1 MISQLM
7 IGCLYKK
14 KYNLMKKV
22 LITGGAGFIGSS
34 VARELLSQGYSITI
48 LDNFLPQI
56 HGDKNEL
63 SNDLNGKVKLIKGDV
78 ADKSSLFKALEG
90 QDAVIHYAAETG
102 TGQSMYAVSH
112 YTNVNI
118 QATANLCDYIINE
131 EHQIK
136 TVIVAS
142 SRSIYGEGK
151 YNSPDFGTVYPN
163 SRSYNNIKESFEV
176 CCPKSG
182 KYNLEVE
189 ATDEFSKI
197 HPSSFYGITKQVQE
211 QMIILA
217 AQLKSINGFAL
228 RYQNVYGPGQSLKN
242 PYTGILSIF
251 TRLALNNEEIN
262 IFEDGLESRDFVYIE
277 DVVKATISCLTFDK
291 KGQHILNVGS
301 GIPINV
307 LEVAKEIV
315 AYLNSES
322 KIKISGAF
330 REGDIRHNF
339 ADLKLINEVIGFVP
353 KWSFKEGLHRFIDWA
368 LLQNDIPKDTT
379 DYRKSLIELE
389 EKGLLNG

>member
-1 MISQLM
+1 
-7 IGCLYKK
+7 
-14 KYNLMKKV
+14 MKKV
-22 LITGGAGFIGSS
+22 LITGGAGFIGSNLAKVLIS
-34 VARELLSQGYSITI
+34 EGYEITI

-63 SNDLNGKVKLIKGDV
+63 SDDLNGKVKLIVGDV
-78 ADKSSLFKALEG
+78 ADKSVLYSALEG

-131 EHQIK
+131 NHQIK
-136 TVIVAS
+136 SVIVAS

-151 YNSPDFGTVYPN
+151 YNSPEHGTVYPN
-163 SRSYNNIKESFEV
+163 SRTFQNVKESFEV

-182 KYNLEVE
+182 KHNLEVE
-189 ATDEFSKI
+189 ATDESSKI

-217 AQLKSINGFAL
+217 TQLKNINGYAL

-251 TRLALNNEEIN
+251 TRLALQNEEIN
-262 IFEDGLESRDFVYIE
+262 IFEDGLESRDFVHIQ
-277 DVVKATISCLTFDK
+277 DVVNATISCLK
-291 KGQHILNVGS
+291 LEEKGQHILNVGS
-301 GIPINV
+301 GVPVNV
-307 LEVAKEIV
+307 LEVAQEIV
-315 AYLNSES
+315 SYLKSDSE
-322 KIKISGAF
+322 IKISGAF

-339 ADLKLINEVIGFVP
+339 ADLTLIKEVVGFEP
-353 KWSFKEGLHRFIDWA
+353 KWTFKDGLHGFIDWA
-368 LLQNDIPKDTT
+368 LEQNDIPKDTT
-379 DYRKSLIELE
+379 DYRKSLGELK

>member
-1 MISQLM
+1 
-7 IGCLYKK
+7 
-14 KYNLMKKV
+14 MKKV
-22 LITGGAGFIGSS
+22 LITGGAGFIGSN
-34 VARELLSQGYSITI
+34 VARVLIKEGYEITI

-63 SNDLNGKVKLIKGDV
+63 SDDLNGKVKLIVGDV
-78 ADKSSLFKALEG
+78 ADKSILYNALKG

-131 EHQIK
+131 DHQIK
-136 TVIVAS
+136 NVIVAS

-151 YNSPDFGTVYPN
+151 YNSPEYGTVYPN
-163 SRSYNNIKESFEV
+163 SRTFQNVKESFEV

-182 KYNLEVE
+182 KHNLEVE
-189 ATDEFSKI
+189 ATDETSKI

-217 AQLKSINGFAL
+217 TQLKNINGYAL

-251 TRLALNNEEIN
+251 TRLALQNEEIN
-262 IFEDGLESRDFVYIE
+262 IFEDGLESRDFVHIQ
-277 DVVKATISCLTFDK
+277 DVVAATISCLKLEK

-301 GIPINV
+301 GVPVNV
-307 LEVAKEIV
+307 LEVAQEIV
-315 AYLNSES
+315 SYLKSKSE
-322 KIKISGAF
+322 IKISGAF

-339 ADLKLINEVIGFVP
+339 ADLTLIKEVVGFEP
-353 KWSFKEGLHRFIDWA
+353 KWSFKDGLHSFIDWA
-368 LLQNDIPKDTT
+368 LKQNDIPKDTT
-379 DYRKSLIELE
+379 DYRKSLGELK

>member
-1 MISQLM
+1 
-7 IGCLYKK
+7 
-14 KYNLMKKV
+14 MKKV
-22 LITGGAGFIGSS
+22 LITGGAGFIGSN
-34 VARELLSQGYSITI
+34 VAKVLIKEGYEITI

-56 HGDKNEL
+56 HGEKKSISEEL
-63 SNDLNGKVKLIKGDV
+63 AGKVRLIIGDV
-78 ADKSSLFKALEG
+78 ADKNVLYAALQG

-112 YTNVNI
+112 YTKVNI

-131 EHQIK
+131 DHQIK
-136 TVIVAS
+136 SVIVAS

-151 YNSPDFGTVYPN
+151 YNSPQHGAVYPN
-163 SRSYNNIKESFEV
+163 SRTFNNVKESFEV

-182 KYNLEVE
+182 KHNLELE
-189 ATDEFSKI
+189 ATDESSKI

-217 AQLKSINGFAL
+217 TQLKNINGFAL

-251 TRLALNNEEIN
+251 TRLALQNEEIN
-262 IFEDGLESRDFVYIE
+262 IFEDGLESRDFVHIE
-277 DVVKATISCLTFDK
+277 DVVAATISCLK
-291 KGQHILNVGS
+291 LENKGQHILNVGS

-307 LEVAKEIV
+307 LEVAQEIV
-315 AYLNSES
+315 SYLKSES
-322 KIKISGAF
+322 KIQISGAF
-330 REGDIRHNF
+330 REGDIRHNY
-339 ADLKLINEVIGFVP
+339 ADLKLINEVIGFEP
-353 KWSFKEGLHRFIDWA
+353 HWSFKEGLHSFIDWA
-368 LLQNDIPKDTT
+368 LLQNDIPKDTS
-379 DYRKSLIELE
+379 DYRKSLVELE

>member
-1 MISQLM
+1 
-7 IGCLYKK
+7 
-14 KYNLMKKV
+14 MKKV
-22 LITGGAGFIGSS
+22 LITGGAGFIGSN
-34 VARELLSQGYSITI
+34 VARVLVNEGYEITI

-63 SNDLNGKVKLIKGDV
+63 TEDLKGKVKLIVGDV
-78 ADKSSLFKALEG
+78 ADKSVLYAALDG
-90 QDAVIHYAAETG
+90 QNAVIHYAAETG

-112 YTNVNI
+112 YSNVNI

-131 EHQIK
+131 NHQIK
-136 TVIVAS
+136 SVIVAS

-151 YNSPDFGTVYPN
+151 YNSPEYGTVYPN
-163 SRSYNNIKESFEV
+163 SRTFHNVKESFEV

-182 KYNLEVE
+182 KHNLEVE
-189 ATDEFSKI
+189 ATDEASKI

-217 AQLKSINGFAL
+217 TQLKNINGYAL

-251 TRLALNNEEIN
+251 TRLALQNEEIN
-262 IFEDGLESRDFVYIE
+262 IFEDGLESRDFVHIN
-277 DVVKATISCLTFDK
+277 DVVAATISCLK
-291 KGQHILNVGS
+291 LEINGQHILNVGS
-301 GIPINV
+301 GVPVNV
-307 LEVAKEIV
+307 LEVAQEIV
-315 AYLNSES
+315 SYLKSKSE
-322 KIKISGAF
+322 IKISGAF

-339 ADLKLINEVIGFVP
+339 ADLTLIKEVVGFEP
-353 KWSFKEGLHRFIDWA
+353 KWSFKDGLHSFIDWA
-368 LLQNDIPKDTT
+368 LKQNDIPKDTT
-379 DYRKSLIELE
+379 DYRKSLGELK

>member
-1 MISQLM
+1 
-7 IGCLYKK
+7 
-14 KYNLMKKV
+14 MKKV
-22 LITGGAGFIGSS
+22 LITGGAGFIGSN
-34 VARELLSQGYSITI
+34 VARELVKEGYEITV

-63 SNDLNGKVKLIKGDV
+63 LDDLSGKVKLIVGDV
-78 ADKSSLFKALEG
+78 SDKSVLYAALEG

-131 EHQIK
+131 SHNIK
-136 TVIVAS
+136 SVIVAS

-151 YNSPDFGTVYPN
+151 YNSLEHGTVYPN
-163 SRSYNNIKESFEV
+163 SRTFQNVNESFEV
-176 CCPKSG
+176 CCPISK
-182 KYNLEVE
+182 KHNLEVK
-189 ATDEFSKI
+189 ATDEASKI

-217 AQLKSINGFAL
+217 TQLKGICGYAL

-251 TRLALNNEEIN
+251 TRLALQNEEIN
-262 IFEDGLESRDFVYIE
+262 IFEDGLESRDFVHIE
-277 DVVKATISCLTFDK
+277 DVVNATVSCLKSTK
-291 KGQHILNVGS
+291 KGQYILNVGS
-301 GIPINV
+301 GIPVNV
-307 LEVAKEIV
+307 LEVAQEIV
-315 AYLNSES
+315 QYLKSTS
-322 KIKISGAF
+322 QIKISGAF

-339 ADLKLINEVIGFVP
+339 ADLTLIKEVIGFEP
-353 KWSFKEGLHRFIDWA
+353 QWRFKEGLHSFIDWV
-368 LLQNDIPKDTT
+368 LEQNDIPKDTT
-379 DYRKSLIELE
+379 DYKKSLGELK

>member
-1 MISQLM
+1 MSKI
-7 IGCLYKK
+7 
-14 KYNLMKKV
+14 V
-22 LITGGAGFIGSS
+22 ITGGAGFIGSN
-34 VARELLSQGYSITI
+34 VARVLVNEGHEVTI

-56 HGDKNEL
+56 HGDKNKL
-63 SNDLNGKVKLIKGDV
+63 SSDLEGKVKLIVGDV
-78 ADKSSLFKALEG
+78 SNKETLYSALEG

-118 QATANLCDYIINE
+118 QATAELCDYIINE
-131 EHQIK
+131 PHQIK

-151 YNSPDFGTVYPN
+151 YYSPEHGTVYPN
-163 SRSYNNIKESFEV
+163 SRTYQNVTESFEV
-176 CCPKSG
+176 CCPVSG
-182 KYNLEVE
+182 KHNLEVR
-189 ATDEFSKI
+189 ATDESSKI

-217 AQLKSINGFAL
+217 AQLKDINGYAL

-251 TRLALNNEEIN
+251 TRLALQNEEIN
-262 IFEDGLESRDFVYIE
+262 IFEDGIESRDFVHIE
-277 DVVKATISCLTFDK
+277 DVVNATVSCLK
-291 KGQHILNVGS
+291 IQEKGQHILNVGS
-301 GIPINV
+301 GVPVTV

-315 AYLNSES
+315 SYLKSNSE
-322 KIKISGAF
+322 IKISGAF

-339 ADLKLINEVIGFVP
+339 ADLKLIKQITGFEP
-353 KWSFKEGLHRFIDWA
+353 KWGFKEGLHSFIDWA
-368 LLQNDIPKDTT
+368 LEQNDIPKDTT
-379 DYRKSLIELE
+379 DYKKSLGELK

>member
-1 MISQLM
+1 
-7 IGCLYKK
+7 
-14 KYNLMKKV
+14 MKKV
-22 LITGGAGFIGSS
+22 LITGGAGFIGSN
-34 VARELLSQGYSITI
+34 VAKVLVKEGFQITI

-63 SNDLNGKVKLIKGDV
+63 SDDLKDKVKLIKGDV
-78 ADKSSLFKALEG
+78 ADKSMLYKALEG

-136 TVIVAS
+136 SVIVAS

-151 YNSPDFGTVYPN
+151 YNSPEHGIVFPN
-163 SRSYNNIKESFEV
+163 SRTFNNVKESFEV

-189 ATDEFSKI
+189 ATDESSKI

-251 TRLALNNEEIN
+251 TRLALQNEEIN
-262 IFEDGLESRDFVYIE
+262 IFEDGLESRDFVHIE
-277 DVVKATISCLTFDK
+277 DVVKATISCLKLEK

-307 LEVAKEIV
+307 LEVAQEIV
-315 AYLNSES
+315 SYLKSES
-322 KIKISGAF
+322 KIKISGTF
-330 REGDIRHNF
+330 REGDIRHNY
-339 ADLKLINEVIGFVP
+339 ADLNRINEVIGFRP
-353 KWSFKEGLHRFIDWA
+353 
-368 LLQNDIPKDTT
+368 
-379 DYRKSLIELE
+379 SLAA
-389 EKGLLNG
+389 K

>member
-1 MISQLM
+1 
-7 IGCLYKK
+7 
-14 KYNLMKKV
+14 MKKV
-22 LITGGAGFIGSS
+22 LITGGAGFIGSN
-34 VARELLSQGYSITI
+34 VAKVLIEEGYEITI
-48 LDNFLPQI
+48 LDNFLHQI
-56 HGDKNEL
+56 HGNKNNLSKEL
-63 SNDLNGKVKLIKGDV
+63 EGRVKLIIGDV
-78 ADKSSLFKALEG
+78 ADKIVLYEALQG
-90 QDAVIHYAAETG
+90 QDSVIHYAAETG

-136 TVIVAS
+136 SVIVAS

-151 YNSPDFGTVYPN
+151 YNSPEHGIVFPN
-163 SRSYNNIKESFEV
+163 SRTFKNVNESFEV
-176 CCPKSG
+176 CCPISG
-182 KYNLEVE
+182 KYNLKVE
-189 ATDEFSKI
+189 ATDESSKI

-217 AQLKSINGFAL
+217 AQLKNINGFAL

-262 IFEDGLESRDFVYIE
+262 IFEDGLESRDFVHIE
-277 DVVKATISCLTFDK
+277 DVVAATISCLKFEK

-301 GIPINV
+301 GIPTNV
-307 LEVAKEIV
+307 LEVAQEIV
-315 AYLNSES
+315 SYLKSES
-322 KIKISGAF
+322 QIKISGAF
-330 REGDIRHNF
+330 REGDIRHNY
-339 ADLKLINEVIGFVP
+339 ADLNRINEVIGFSPV
-353 KWSFKEGLHRFIDWA
+353 WSFKKGLHSFIDWA
-368 LLQNDIPKDTT
+368 LLQNDIPEDTS
-379 DYRKSLIELE
+379 DYKKSLIELE

>member
-1 MISQLM
+1 
-7 IGCLYKK
+7 
-14 KYNLMKKV
+14 MKKV
-22 LITGGAGFIGSS
+22 LITGGAGFIGSN
-34 VARELLSQGYSITI
+34 VAKVLVKEGFEITI

-56 HGDKNEL
+56 HGEKKSLSEEL
-63 SNDLNGKVKLIKGDV
+63 AGKVRLIIGDV
-78 ADKSSLFKALEG
+78 ADKNVLYAALQG

-131 EHQIK
+131 DHQIK
-136 TVIVAS
+136 SVIVAS

-151 YNSPDFGTVYPN
+151 YNSPQHGAVYPN
-163 SRSYNNIKESFEV
+163 SRTFNNVKESFEV
-176 CCPKSG
+176 CCPKSA
-182 KYNLEVE
+182 KHNLEVE
-189 ATDEFSKI
+189 ATDESSKI

-217 AQLKSINGFAL
+217 TKLKNINGFAL

-251 TRLALNNEEIN
+251 TRLALQNEEIN
-262 IFEDGLESRDFVYIE
+262 IFEDGLESRDFVHIE
-277 DVVKATISCLTFDK
+277 DVVAATISCLK
-291 KGQHILNVGS
+291 LENKGQHILNVGS

-307 LEVAKEIV
+307 LEVAQEIV
-315 AYLNSES
+315 SYLKSES
-322 KIKISGAF
+322 KIQISGAF
-330 REGDIRHNF
+330 REGDIRHNY
-339 ADLKLINEVIGFVP
+339 ADLKLINEVIGFEP
-353 KWSFKEGLHRFIDWA
+353 HWSFKEGLHSFIDWA
-368 LLQNDIPKDTT
+368 LLQNDIPKDTS
-379 DYRKSLIELE
+379 DYRKSLVELE

>member
-1 MISQLM
+1 MGKSI
-7 IGCLYKK
+7 
-14 KYNLMKKV
+14 KKV
-22 LITGGAGFIGSS
+22 LITGGAGFIGSN
-34 VARELLSQGYSITI
+34 VARVLVKEGFEITI

-56 HGDKNEL
+56 HGDTNKL
-63 SNDLNGKVKLIKGDV
+63 SDDLNGKVRLIVGDV
-78 ADKSSLFKALEG
+78 ADKSVLYAALDG

-131 EHQIK
+131 NHQIK
-136 TVIVAS
+136 SVIVAS

-151 YNSPDFGTVYPN
+151 YSSPEHGIVYPD
-163 SRSYNNIKESFEV
+163 SRTFQNVKESFEV

-182 KYNLEVE
+182 KHNLEVE
-189 ATDEFSKI
+189 ATDESSKI

-217 AQLKSINGFAL
+217 TQLKNINGCAL

-251 TRLALNNEEIN
+251 TRLALQNEEIN
-262 IFEDGLESRDFVYIE
+262 IFEDGLESRDFVHIQ
-277 DVVKATISCLTFDK
+277 DVVNATISCLK
-291 KGQHILNVGS
+291 LEEKGQHILNVGS
-301 GIPINV
+301 GVPVNV
-307 LEVAKEIV
+307 LEVAQEIV
-315 AYLNSES
+315 SYLKSDSE
-322 KIKISGAF
+322 IKISGAF

-339 ADLKLINEVIGFVP
+339 ADLTLIREVVGFEP
-353 KWSFKEGLHRFIDWA
+353 KWSFKDGLHSFIDWA
-368 LLQNDIPKDTT
+368 LEQNDIPKDTT
-379 DYRKSLIELE
+379 DYRKSLGELK

>member
-1 MISQLM
+1 
-7 IGCLYKK
+7 
-14 KYNLMKKV
+14 MKKV
-22 LITGGAGFIGSS
+22 LITGGAGFIGSN
-34 VARELLSQGYSITI
+34 VAKVLITEGYEITI
-48 LDNFLPQI
+48 LDNFLSQI

-63 SNDLNGKVKLIKGDV
+63 SDDLKGKVRLIVGDV
-78 ADKSSLFKALEG
+78 ADKSVLYDALAG

-131 EHQIK
+131 NHQIK
-136 TVIVAS
+136 SVIVAS

-151 YNSPDFGTVYPN
+151 YSSPEYGTVYPN
-163 SRSYNNIKESFEV
+163 SRTFQNVKESFEV

-182 KYNLEVE
+182 KHNLEVE
-189 ATDEFSKI
+189 ATDETSKI

-217 AQLKSINGFAL
+217 TQLKNINGYAL

-251 TRLALNNEEIN
+251 TRLALQNEEIN
-262 IFEDGLESRDFVYIE
+262 IFEDGLESRDFVHIN
-277 DVVKATISCLTFDK
+277 DVVAATISCLKLEK

-301 GIPINV
+301 GVPVNV
-307 LEVAKEIV
+307 LEVAQEIV
-315 AYLNSES
+315 SYLKSDSE
-322 KIKISGAF
+322 IKISGAF

-339 ADLKLINEVIGFVP
+339 ADLTLIKEVVGFEP
-353 KWSFKEGLHRFIDWA
+353 KWSFKDGLHSFIDWA
-368 LLQNDIPKDTT
+368 LEQNDIPKDTT
-379 DYRKSLIELE
+379 DYKKSLGELK